1 MKTPIRLAV
10 GLALVCALVSL
21 LAGSA
26 SGHGVNGTSLSCA
39 QVTGT
44 FQDFTAGDHPIVW
57 NVQIGDGAPQTVA
70 TVETPPDF
78 VGTGTATAAISA
90 LTDQLNGA
98 PATVHAFATWPG
110 GQSATLSAQLTC
122 GSLPVVTT
130 TLAPPQVAAT
140 VPPPQVGGI
149 EVTAPSVASAAA
161 AVPAAPSFT
170 G

>member
-1 MKTPIRLAV
+1 MKTSIRLAV
-10 GLALVCALVSL
+10 GLALVGALVPL
-21 LAGSA
+21 LSGSA
-26 SGHGVNGTSLSCA
+26 SGHEVNGTSLSCA

-57 NVQIGDGAPQTVA
+57 NVQIGNGAPQPVA
-70 TVETPPDF
+70 TVEAPPGF
-78 VGTGTATAAISA
+78 VGTGTATAAIST

-98 PATVHAFATWPG
+98 TATVQAFATWPG
-110 GQSATLSAQLTC
+110 GQSATLSAQLMC
-122 GSLPVVTT
+122 GSPPAVTT
-130 TLAPPQVAAT
+130 TVAPPQVTAT

-149 EVTAPSVASAAA
+149 EVTAPSVASVAA